1 MEKRIP
7 TYDLQSFKG
16 AAATVGMTV
25 TATKDAAA
33 LGYSRDDVTAVIQIM
48 DRSQFYK
55 SMTSYNNHR
64 EWQDVYHVP
73 HDGLV
78 LYVKFVADVET
89 DFRILS
95 FKEK

>member
-1 MEKRIP
+1 MIFNP
-7 TYDLQSFKG
+7 
-16 AAATVGMTV
+16 
-25 TATKDAAA
+25 
-33 LGYSRDDVTAVIQIM
+33 SRAPPRLVTAVIQIM

-78 LYVKFVADVET
+78 LYVKFVADVVT